1 MGLDGLLQPAP
12 ISDAPAGSAVG
23 TDIGAA
29 ASADRHPR
37 RGFAPARQ
45 SAQRWRFLERSA
57 HEEIVRRL
65 DRTIRATQLARDL
78 LRRQHDLAHGFF
90 NG

>member
-12 ISDAPAGSAVG
+12 IPVAPAGSAVN

-37 RGFAPARQ
+37 RGFARGA
-45 SAQRWRFLERSA
+45 AIGA
-57 HEEIVRRL
+57 
-65 DRTIRATQLARDL
+65 ALAS
-78 LRRQHDLAHGFF
+78 
-90 NG
+90 